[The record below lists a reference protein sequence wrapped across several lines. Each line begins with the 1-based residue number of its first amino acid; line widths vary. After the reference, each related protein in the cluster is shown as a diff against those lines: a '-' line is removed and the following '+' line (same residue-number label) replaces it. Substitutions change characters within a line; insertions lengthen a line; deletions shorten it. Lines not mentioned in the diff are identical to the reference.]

1 LFGQG
6 RKGADW
12 VWNGRG
18 VEILIDRV
26 IIVGAGPVGLV
37 TAMLLAEHD
46 IPVLLFEAEG
56 GISDDLRA
64 STFHPPTLDML
75 APFGISAPLIEQGLI
90 CPHWQIRMHPGGE
103 KAVFDLSVIADHTGH
118 PYRLQCEQ
126 AKLARILADRLTGS
140 DLVDIRFNCPVV
152 ELQQEDDRAAVTVDH
167 GGERETYQGRFVIG
181 ADGAGSFVRQALD
194 LPFEGMTYPETT
206 VLVSTTYPF
215 EEHIEGLSNV
225 NYCWSPEGNFSLLRL
240 KDFWRCSLYYDPDL
254 TFKEA
259 VEESRVQAQLNEIY
273 PNPTAYEIVDRRP
286 YRVHQRLVTNFRR
299 GRVLL
304 VGDAAHLSSP
314 SGGMGLNGGIHD
326 AFNLADKLALV
337 WLGADQALLD
347 QYTRQRRPVVE
358 SAILQQADRNRKRM
372 TEKDPA
378 ARARSLAEMQKIA
391 ANPALAREHLLKS
404 SMIHGLR
411 QAGVI
416 L

>member
-1 LFGQG
+1 M
-6 RKGADW
+6 
-12 VWNGRG
+12 
-18 VEILIDRV
+18 IDRV

-126 AKLARILADRLTGS
+126 ATLARILADRLTGS

-152 ELQQEDDRAAVTVDH
+152 ELQQEDARAAVTVDH

-194 LPFEGMTYPETT
+194 LPFEGKTYPETT

-225 NYCWSPEGNFSLLRL
+225 NYCWSPEGNFSLLWL

-259 VEESRVQAQLNEIY
+259 VAESRVQAQLNEIY

-337 WLGADQALLD
+337 WRGADQALLD

-411 QAGVI
+411 QAGEI

>member
-90 CPHWQIRMHPGGE
+90 CPHWEIRMHPGGE

-337 WLGADQALLD
+337 WRGADQALLD

>member
-259 VEESRVQAQLNEIY
+259 VAESRVQAQLNEIY

-337 WLGADQALLD
+337 WRGADQALLD

>member
-1 LFGQG
+1 MFDG
-6 RKGADW
+6 
-12 VWNGRG
+12 
-18 VEILIDRV
+18 V

-37 TAMLLAEHD
+37 TAMLLAEHE

-56 GISDDLRA
+56 DISDDLRA

-75 APFGISAPLIEQGLI
+75 APFGISALLIEQGLI
-90 CPHWQIRMHPGGE
+90 CPNWQIRMHPGGE
-103 KAVFDLSVIADHTGH
+103 NAVFDLSVIADDTGH

-126 AKLARILADRLTGS
+126 AKLARILADRLVGN
-140 DLVDIRFNCPVV
+140 DLVEIHFNCPVV
-152 ELQQEDDRAAVTVDH
+152 NLQQADDRAAVTVDR

-194 LPFEGMTYPETT
+194 FPFEGMTYPETT
-206 VLVSTTYPF
+206 VLVSTSYPF

-225 NYCWSPEGNFSLLRL
+225 NYCWSPEGNFTLLRL

-254 TFKEA
+254 TFDA
-259 VEESRVQAQLNEIY
+259 AIAESRVQAQLNEIH
-273 PNPTAYEIVDRRP
+273 PNPDGYEIVDRRP
-286 YRVHQRLVTNFRR
+286 YRVHQCLVKNFRR

-326 AFNLADKLALV
+326 AFNLTDKLARV
-337 WLGADQALLD
+337 WRGADQALLD

-358 SAILQQADRNRKRM
+358 SAILQQADHNRKRM

-378 ARARSLAEMQKIA
+378 ARARSLAEMQIITA
-391 ANPALAREHLLKS
+391 TPALAREHLLKS

-411 QAGVI
+411 QAAEI
-416 L
+416 P